1 MAYRLSVEAEED
13 VIGIYISGTEQFGPV
28 QAERFHDNL
37 EKIFNFLSEYPQV
50 ARVREEL
57 TPSVRVHPFGSHI
70 IMYNVDEAGD
80 VFVIRIRHAH
90 EDWLTHLSQLFFY
103 SWRS

>member
-1 MAYRLSVEAEED
+1 MAYQLSVEAEED
-13 VIGIYISGTEQFGPV
+13 VIGIYIAGAEQFGAA
-28 QAERFHDNL
+28 QAERYHNNL

-70 IMYNVDEAGD
+70 VMYIVDETGD
-80 VFVIRIRHAH
+80 VFIIRIRHAH
-90 EDWLTHLSQLFFY
+90 EDWLTH
-103 SWRS
+103 